1 MASPDGLPPMTLPAA
16 LPTRAPGVVLDTNAV
31 LDWLVF
37 RDPRVTALT
46 ALLDARRACW
56 LATAPMQQEFE
67 YVLARPAMQAWAPDL
82 PAVAAAWAH
91 HACLLPPAQPA
102 AWRCKDSSD
111 QMFVDLAAAHG
122 AQALLTRDRRLL
134 ALAGRARTAGLAIC
148 PPEQWL
154 DRQPP
159 RK

>member
-1 MASPDGLPPMTLPAA
+1 MTGPASPLPPTPA
-16 LPTRAPGVVLDTNAV
+16 VVLDTNAV

-37 RDPRVTALT
+37 RDARVAPLT
-46 ALLDARRACW
+46 ALLDAQRACW
-56 LATAPMQQEFE
+56 LATAPMRQEFE
-67 YVLARPAMQAWAPDL
+67 HVLARPAMQAWAPDL
-82 PAVAAAWAH
+82 QAVAAAWARH
-91 HACLLPPAQPA
+91 VCLLPPAQPA
-102 AWRCKDSSD
+102 AWRCKDPSD

-134 ALAGRARTAGLAIC
+134 ALAGRARAAGLAIC